1 MAAADLRCEFEHI
14 MTATSILENR
24 IQFNQVAWLAATL
37 VAVVF
42 LGFYLAYDSFTAIF
56 AMAGFMWMITLPYH
70 SRISV
75 YLAVA
80 TFSSALIVPFFPG
93 RPTMWEFAAVLG
105 WSGVLVTLF
114 MRQYAVGFAADLHRH
129 RWIFIGIVGYILV
142 LISIMFYRGVGFRVF
157 GSSQMGG
164 RYYFQQIVCAVFP
177 LLFIIFR
184 PSEKMVTRL
193 LILQCF
199 LSLTFVLSD
208 FVWSRAPR
216 ELQFIMQFFELPGDA
231 VNYEI
236 KAQSFGLRRYQSFRE
251 AGQGLLFFLL
261 IRYSLVQFTGRKGLF
276 LLPLSLAIFLVG
288 LLSGHRILVL
298 ICVTVFIFCGYSQ
311 RFFSWKH
318 VLVGLMAAACLVGT
332 SYLFAD
338 QLPKAIQRGLSF
350 LPGISIDADAFDD
363 GYGTMVTRRVLRQ
376 IGWEMVP
383 DYLWMG
389 RGFGMVALDDNSVRW
404 DPTLIT
410 VHINQG
416 RFYNGVIGLLVN
428 TGFLGTLFMM
438 ILLGAGTLVA
448 WGIIRKLRVLGHN
461 DNFLRTCG
469 LVSGFWMLSV
479 ISFIFLH
486 GDSEFALKSFSLQ
499 VGLLIV
505 CQRHLDVRITAFKG
519 PSGARRLALN
529 TPIPLRPPRERFA
542 PASPVDLGAMAI
554 KR

>member
-1 MAAADLRCEFEHI
+1 MS
-14 MTATSILENR
+14 ATSILENR

-56 AMAGFMWMITLPYH
+56 AMAGFFWLITLPYH
-70 SRISV
+70 SKMSI

-105 WSGVLVTLF
+105 WSGVVVTLF
-114 MRQYAVGFAADLHRH
+114 MRQYATGFAVDLHRH
-129 RWIFIGIVGYILV
+129 RWIFIGIAGYVLV
-142 LISIMFYRGVGFRVF
+142 LLSIMWWRGVGFRIA

-164 RYYFQQIVCAVFP
+164 RYYFQQIVCAIFP
-177 LLFIIFR
+177 LLFVIFR
-184 PSEKMVTRL
+184 PGEKVVTRL

-231 VNYEI
+231 VNFEM
-236 KAQSFGLRRYQSFRE
+236 KSQAFGIRRYQSLRE

-261 IRYSLVQFTGRKGLF
+261 IRYSLVKFTGRKGLF
-276 LLPLSLAIFLVG
+276 LLPLSLAIFLLG

-298 ICVTVFIFCGYSQ
+298 ICVTVFIFCGYAQ

-318 VLVGLMAAACLVGT
+318 VVVGLAVGACLVGS

-338 QLPKAIQRGLSF
+338 QLPRAIQRGLSF

-363 GYGTMVTRRVLRQ
+363 GYGTLVAREVLRK

-389 RGFGMVALDDNSVRW
+389 RGFGMVALEDQSTRW

-410 VHINQG
+410 LHVNQG

-428 TGFLGTLFMM
+428 TGLFGTLFMM
-438 ILLGAGTLVA
+438 ILLGAGTRVA
-448 WGIIRKLRVLGHN
+448 WGIMRKLRVLGH
-461 DNFLRTCG
+461 DDAFLRTCG
-469 LVSGFWMLSV
+469 LVSGFWMLCV

-486 GDSEFALKSFSLQ
+486 GDSEYALKSFSLQ

-505 CQRHLDVRITAFKG
+505 CQRHLDTRFAAFQG
-519 PSGARRLALN
+519 GSGVAALALR
-529 TPIPLRPPRERFA
+529 TPIALRPPR
-542 PASPVDLGAMAI
+542 
-554 KR
+554 